1 MNAPTRTKIL
11 VVEDEKSIQQV
22 LCFFLH
28 HSGFEVLGAS
38 NGQEAMQA
46 VLEFAPHLILLELL
60 MRPISGWD
68 ILNWLRLNFAPPP
81 PVIVLSTAN
90 LKEQMHG
97 FEEGAI
103 DYIIKPTQPS
113 TIVERVRA
121 VLAMSA
127 EQRDMLLLTRL
138 SEQRETLARLYPAHP
153 AHKEEFAY
161 QAFLRDEER

>member
-1 MNAPTRTKIL
+1 MDAPARARIL

-22 LCFFLH
+22 LCFFLN

-46 VLEFAPHLILLELL
+46 ILEFAPHLILLELV

-68 ILNWLRLNFAPPP
+68 ILNWLRANVAPPP
-81 PVIVLSTAN
+81 PVIVLSPLVN

-103 DYIIKPTQPS
+103 DYITKPTQPS
-113 TIVERVRA
+113 AIVERVRA

-127 EQRDMLLLTRL
+127 EQRSTLQRKRL
-138 SEQRETLARLYPAHP
+138 DEQRKTLARLYPAQQD
-153 AHKEEFAY
+153 EFAY
-161 QAFLRDEER
+161 

>member
-1 MNAPTRTKIL
+1 MNAPTRAKIL
-11 VVEDEKSIQQV
+11 VVEDEKPIQQV

-28 HSGFEVLGAS
+28 HSGFEVVGAS

-46 VLEFAPHLILLELL
+46 ILEFMPQLILLELL

-103 DYIIKPTQPS
+103 DYIVKPTQPS
-113 TIVERVRA
+113 AIVERVRA
-121 VLAMSA
+121 VLNLSA
-127 EQRDMLLLTRL
+127 EQRNTLQLTRL
-138 SEQRETLARLYPAHP
+138 NEQRATLARLYPVRQG
-153 AHKEEFAY
+153 EFAY
-161 QAFLRDEER
+161 QPFLRDKEK